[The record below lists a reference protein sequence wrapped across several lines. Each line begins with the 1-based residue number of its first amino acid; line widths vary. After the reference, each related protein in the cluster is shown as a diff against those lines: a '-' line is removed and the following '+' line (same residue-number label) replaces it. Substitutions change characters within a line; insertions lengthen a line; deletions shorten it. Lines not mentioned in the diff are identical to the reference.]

1 MNGRLR
7 NQWLLQQKELYGNSL
22 YLEKKENISVDRKTN
37 LDDFKNQINNCQNCK
52 LSLNRKNIVFG
63 IGNPDADLVFIGMAP
78 NENEELIGEPI
89 VGAVGE
95 LFDNILKAIN
105 LDRKN
110 IYILNIL
117 KCKPPN
123 NINIQ
128 QDEIDQCI
136 PHLDT
141 QLNLINPKLIIV
153 LGEIAGQKLLHID
166 LPLNEM
172 RKNTYQYNGIEL
184 MITYHPDALIKNSNL
199 KRPAWEDF
207 KNMRNKYLK
216 EDKF

>member
-7 NQWLLQQKELYGNSL
+7 NQWLLQQKELYGDSL
-22 YLEKKENISVDRKTN
+22 YLEKKENNSVDEKTN
-37 LDDFKNQINNCQNCK
+37 LDEFKKQINNCQNCK

-89 VGAVGE
+89 VGAEGE

-105 LDRKN
+105 LNRKN

-128 QDEIDQCI
+128 QNEIDQCI
-136 PHLDT
+136 PYLDT

-153 LGEIAGQKLLHID
+153 LGEIAGQKLLQID
-166 LPLNEM
+166 ISLNEM

-184 MITYHPDALIKNSNL
+184 MVTYHPETLINNSKL

-207 KNMRNKYLK
+207 KKMRTKYLK